1 MLDIKAP
8 ESGEDSKVDEPRWFK
23 AYGPFLTE
31 RNGNSGKG
39 EKLQVVELM
48 EGREMRNRVP
58 GLRSYERL
66 AQKHGLLRRFSA
78 HSTRP
83 VFQQDKQTSTL
94 GKTSCLGTW

>member
-1 MLDIKAP
+1 
-8 ESGEDSKVDEPRWFK
+8 
-23 AYGPFLTE
+23 
-31 RNGNSGKG
+31 
-39 EKLQVVELM
+39 M